1 MTAGTVIDLDHLA
14 RLYMQAATLLDPVR
28 FQARE
33 RLGVTFAQL
42 RILFYICR
50 KPGVDVRGLAEELG
64 ISASAVSQQVDRLVG
79 RELLDRAD
87 NPQDRRRVVLAL
99 TESGQELTEEV
110 SRQSQERITVL
121 LSRLSK
127 DDKADL
133 QRVLVRL
140 LGEPEDAGKTPRV

>member
-1 MTAGTVIDLDHLA
+1 MASSTVIDVDHLA

-33 RLGVTFAQL
+33 RLGVTFPQL

-50 KPGVDVRGLAEELG
+50 KPGVDIRGLAEELG

-79 RELLDRAD
+79 RQFVHRTD
-87 NPQDRRRVVLAL
+87 NPEDRRRVALAL
-99 TESGQELTEEV
+99 TEHGLELTEEV
-110 SRQSQERITVL
+110 SRASQDRIAVL

-127 DDKADL
+127 DEMADL
-133 QRVLVRL
+133 QRVLQRL
-140 LGEPEDAGKTPRV
+140 LNETRD

>member
-1 MTAGTVIDLDHLA
+1 MTFGTAIDVYHLA

-50 KPGVDVRGLAEELG
+50 QPGVDIRGLAEELG

-79 RELLDRAD
+79 RELLHRAD
-87 NPQDRRRVVLAL
+87 NPEDRRRVVLAL
-99 TESGQELTEEV
+99 TERGQELTEEV
-110 SRQSQERITVL
+110 ARASQDRIAVL

-127 DDKADL
+127 DDMADL
-133 QRVLVRL
+133 QRVLGRL
-140 LGEPEDAGKTPRV
+140 VGECLHRVG

>member
-1 MTAGTVIDLDHLA
+1 MMSSRTGIELAHLA

-28 FQARE
+28 FQAWE

-79 RELLDRAD
+79 RGLLDRTD
-87 NPQDRRRVVLAL
+87 NPEDRRRVVLTL
-99 TESGQELTEEV
+99 TARGEELTDQV
-110 SRQSQERITVL
+110 SRASQDRIASL
-121 LSRLSK
+121 LSRLS
-127 DDKADL
+127 DEDMSDL
-133 QRVLVRL
+133 QRVLESLV
-140 LGEPEDAGKTPRV
+140 GDDAGR